1 VVGEIGEIQLTG
13 PHLMTGYDGRPE
25 QTTAVL
31 RDGWYVGGDLG
42 VIDEAGVLTVLGRRE
57 DAIRKF
63 GRWALPSEIEDAALA
78 LEEIAE
84 AGAAG
89 VPEDGHEQQ
98 ILLAVV
104 PREGVVVDADGVRAR
119 LTTLREESRP
129 DAVIVV
135 SELPHAND
143 ASGGRGKLLRRE
155 IRARWG
161 SVLAGE
167 SAGRTK

>member
-1 VVGEIGEIQLTG
+1 MV
-13 PHLMTGYDGRPE
+13 
-25 QTTAVL
+25 
-31 RDGWYVGGDLG
+31 
-42 VIDEAGVLTVLGRRE
+42 DEAGVLTVLGRRD

-63 GRWALPSEIEDAALA
+63 GRWALPSEVEDAALA

-84 AGAAG
+84 AGAVG
-89 VPEDGHEQQ
+89 VPEDAYEQQ

-104 PREGVVVDADGVRAR
+104 PRHGAGVDADSVRAR
-119 LTTLREESRP
+119 LSTLPEESRP
-129 DAVIVV
+129 DVVVLV

-167 SAGRTK
+167 NAGRTK